1 MVVIMAEENNL
12 EGTISPELDEQE
24 RLRHDQCFKE
34 LISKFFL
41 EFLELFVPE
50 LAALVE
56 PDSVRFLQQEYFTDV
71 LAGEKKIIDLLAEVK
86 LRGKDSTI
94 VIHFEAQS
102 SSESDFNRRL
112 FYYFAVLHQRQVKDI
127 YPIVV
132 FSFDK
137 PFRAESDQYQVE
149 VAGLRVLDFRFK
161 AIQLNRMNW
170 RDYLDQQNPVA
181 AALMAK
187 MKIAPED
194 RPKVKAECLRL
205 LVTLRLDPAKMSL
218 VSKFVDTYLQ
228 LDRDEEKT
236 FQAEVDRMDV
246 AQKEEIMQVTT
257 SWERKGIEQGKLEG
271 KLENQRSIALNML
284 KDNLPLEQISR
295 WTGLS
300 IAELQKLQES

>member
-1 MVVIMAEENNL
+1 MVVMAEENNL
-12 EGTISPELDEQE
+12 EETISPELTEQE
-24 RLRHDQCFKE
+24 QISHDQNFKE
-34 LISKFFL
+34 LISTFFL

-56 PDSVRFLQQEYFTDV
+56 PDSLRFLQQEYFTDL

-86 LRGKDSTI
+86 LRGQDATI

-112 FYYFAVLHQRQVKDI
+112 FYYFSVLHQRQGKDI

-170 RDYLDQQNPVA
+170 RDYLDQPNPVA
-181 AALMAK
+181 AALMSK

-205 LVTLRLDPAKMSL
+205 LVTLKLDPAKMSL

-228 LDRDEEKT
+228 LDREEEKT
-236 FQAEVDRMDV
+236 FQAEVDRMDI
-246 AQKEEIMQVTT
+246 AQKEEIMQVY
-257 SWERKGIEQGKLEG
+257 SNCLRI
-271 KLENQRSIALNML
+271 
-284 KDNLPLEQISR
+284 
-295 WTGLS
+295 GLS
-300 IAELQKLQES
+300 

>member
-1 MVVIMAEENNL
+1 
-12 EGTISPELDEQE
+12 
-24 RLRHDQCFKE
+24 
-34 LISKFFL
+34 L

-56 PDSVRFLQQEYFTDV
+56 PDSLRFLQQEYFTDL

-86 LRGKDSTI
+86 LRGQDATI

-137 PFRAESDQYQVE
+137 PFRAESNQYQVE

-205 LVTLRLDPAKMSL
+205 LVTLKLDPAKMSL

-228 LDRDEEKT
+228 LDREEEKT
-236 FQAEVDRMDV
+236 FQAEVDRMEL

-257 SWERKGIEQGKLEG
+257 SWERKGIEQGIGLG
-271 KLENQRSIALNML
+271 KVEEREAIALNML
-284 KDNLPLEQISR
+284 KDNFSLEQISR
-295 WTGLS
+295 LTGMT
-300 IAELQKLQES
+300 IPEIQRLQA

>member
-1 MVVIMAEENNL
+1 MVVMAEENNL
-12 EGTISPELDEQE
+12 EETISPALTEQE
-24 RLRHDQCFKE
+24 QISHDQNFKE
-34 LISKFFL
+34 LISTFFL

-56 PDSVRFLQQEYFTDV
+56 PGSVRFLQQEYFTDV

-86 LRGKDSTI
+86 LRGQDATI

-112 FYYFAVLHQRQVKDI
+112 FYYFSVLHQRQGKDI

-170 RDYLDQQNPVA
+170 RDYLDQPNPVA

-205 LVTLRLDPAKMSL
+205 LVTLKLDPAKMSL

-246 AQKEEIMQVTT
+246 AQKEEVMQVTT
-257 SWERKGIEQGKLEG
+257 SWERKGIEQGKVEG

-300 IAELQKLQES
+300 IAEIQKLQEG

>member
-1 MVVIMAEENNL
+1 MTEENNL
-12 EGTISPELDEQE
+12 EGTISPGLDEQE

-34 LISKFFL
+34 LISTFFL
-41 EFLELFVPE
+41 EFLELFMPE

-86 LRGKDSTI
+86 LRGRDVTI

-102 SSESDFNRRL
+102 ASESDFNRRL
-112 FYYFAVLHQRQVKDI
+112 FYYFSVLHQRQRKDI

-149 VAGLRVLDFRFK
+149 IAGLRVLDFRFK

-170 RDYLDQQNPVA
+170 RDYLDQPNPVA

-205 LVTLRLDPAKMSL
+205 MVTLKLDP
-218 VSKFVDTYLQ
+218 
-228 LDRDEEKT
+228 
-236 FQAEVDRMDV
+236 
-246 AQKEEIMQVTT
+246 
-257 SWERKGIEQGKLEG
+257 
-271 KLENQRSIALNML
+271 
-284 KDNLPLEQISR
+284 
-295 WTGLS
+295 
-300 IAELQKLQES
+300 

>member
-1 MVVIMAEENNL
+1 MVVMAEENNL
-12 EGTISPELDEQE
+12 GETISSELPEQE
-24 RLRHDQCFKE
+24 QINHDQNFKE
-34 LISKFFL
+34 LISTFFL

-56 PDSVRFLQQEYFTDV
+56 PDSLRFLQQEYFTDL

-102 SSESDFNRRL
+102 ASESDFNRRL

-137 PFRAESDQYQVE
+137 PFRAESDRYQVE

-170 RDYLDQQNPVA
+170 RDYLDQPNPVA
-181 AALMAK
+181 AALMSK
-187 MKIAPED
+187 MKIATED
-194 RPKVKAECLRL
+194 RPRVKAECLRL
-205 LVTLRLDPAKMSL
+205 MVTLKLDPAKMSL

-228 LDRDEEKT
+228 LDREEEKT
-236 FQAEVDRMDV
+236 FQAEVDRMEI

-257 SWERKGIEQGKLEG
+257 SWERKGKAEG
-271 KLENQRSIALNML
+271 KVEERETIALNML
-284 KDNLPLEQISR
+284 KENFSLEQISR
-295 WTGLS
+295 LTGMTIS
-300 IAELQKLQES
+300 EIQRLQA